1 MKIPLSLST
10 FLTQN
15 HSENRR
21 GERASSSSG
30 QMTAHGVAAMTAM
43 MTVHKYCLV
52 RQCGETTGNTAIVIA
67 SMTGSTKPS
76 DRKQIPRPVPNHKP
90 AMIGLRAEMARE

>member
-21 GERASSSSG
+21 GGRASSSSG
-30 QMTAHGVAAMTAM
+30 QITAHGDEATTAM

-52 RQCGETTGNTAIVIA
+52 RQCGETTGNRAIFIR

-76 DRKQIPRPVPNHKP
+76 DKKHMPRPVPNHNP
-90 AMIGLRAEMARE
+90 AMSGLRAEMARA

>member
-1 MKIPLSLST
+1 MKMPFNLSM

-15 HSENRR
+15 HSENKR
-21 GERASSSSG
+21 GERASRSSG
-30 QMTAHGVAAMTAM
+30 QIKTHGSVAMTAM

-52 RQCGETTGNTAIVIA
+52 RQCGETTGNMAMVIN

-76 DRKQIPRPVPNHKP
+76 DKKQTPRPVPNHNP
-90 AMIGLRAEMARE
+90 ATSGLRIEMASA